1 MPVRLTLRLALP
13 VLLILAAPG
22 SRSVGAVKADGL
34 GFSAERLHRVHE
46 LIERTVAAG
55 DFSGAVTLIARNGR
69 IARLEAQGLM
79 NIESKKPMTTDS
91 IFRIASMT
99 KPLVAV
105 GILILVEQGKVHLAD
120 RVSQFI
126 PEYKQLKVATS
137 SPSLTAP
144 AEREITVRDL
154 LTHTSG
160 LVSGPISSREVPVKE
175 KDTLADYVPR
185 LAVLPLEFQPGTR
198 WAYSGLAG
206 FDALLR
212 IAEVASGMPAD
223 RFLKS
228 HVFDPLGMKDTFF
241 YPLEGNPRLVTLYR
255 KTVNGLEREQNPSR
269 WNGVY
274 FDGGGGLM
282 STAED
287 YFKFAQMLLNDGEL
301 QGTRLLAPRTVE
313 IMRSPV
319 VPETLPGRVPGEG
332 FGLSVRVITN
342 PLARNTFL
350 SAGSFGWSGGFGT
363 HFWVDPK
370 ERVIGILM
378 AQTDTTQVRPA
389 LETAVMQAIV
399 EPARQLCFANC

>member
-1 MPVRLTLRLALP
+1 MPVRLMLRVALP
-13 VLLILAAPG
+13 VLLTFAASG
-22 SRSVGAVKADGL
+22 SRGVGADSAVKPDDL
-34 GFSAERLHRVHE
+34 GFSTERLHRVHE

-55 DFSGAVTLIARNGR
+55 DFSGAVTLVARNGR
-69 IARLEAQGLM
+69 IAHLEAQGLM
-79 NIESKKPMTTDS
+79 NIESRKPMTTDA

-105 GILILVEQGKVHLAD
+105 GILMLVEQGKVHLAD

-137 SPSLTAP
+137 PSQVTAP

-175 KDTLADYVPR
+175 KDTLADYLPR
-185 LAVLPLEFQPGTR
+185 LASLPLEFQPGTR

-212 IAEVASGMPAD
+212 IVEVASGTRGD

-228 HVFDPLGMKDTFF
+228 QIFDPLGMKDTFF
-241 YPLEGNPRLVTLYR
+241 YPIDGNPRLVTLYR
-255 KTVNGLEREQNPSR
+255 KTANGLEREPNPSR

-274 FDGGGGLM
+274 LDAGGGLM

-319 VPETLPGRVPGEG
+319 VPETMPGRVAGEG

-378 AQTDTTQVRPA
+378 SQTDTTQVRPA

-399 EPARQLCFANC
+399 APAR

>member
-1 MPVRLTLRLALP
+1 MPVRLMLRSALP
-13 VLLILAAPG
+13 ALLILAVSG
-22 SRSVGAVKADGL
+22 SRSVGADSATKPEDL
-34 GFSAERLHRVHE
+34 GFSTERLHRVHE

-55 DFSGAVTLIARNGR
+55 DFSGAVTLVARNGR
-69 IARLEAQGLM
+69 IAHLEAQGLM
-79 NIESKKPMTTDS
+79 NIESRRPMTTDS

-105 GILILVEQGKVHLAD
+105 GILRLVEQGKVHLAD
-120 RVSQFI
+120 PVSQFI
-126 PEYKQLKVATS
+126 PEYKQLNVAT
-137 SPSLTAP
+137 PSAPFTAP
-144 AEREITVRDL
+144 ADREITVRDL

-228 HVFDPLGMKDTFF
+228 HIFDPLGMKDTFF
-241 YPLEGNPRLVTLYR
+241 YPLEGNPRQVTLYR
-255 KTVNGLEREQNPSR
+255 KTVNGLEREQNPNR

-319 VPETLPGRVPGEG
+319 VPETMPGRVAGEG

-350 SAGSFGWSGGFGT
+350 SAGSFGWSGGYGT

-378 AQTDTTQVRPA
+378 SQTDTTKVRPA

-399 EPARQLCFANC
+399 EPAR

>member
-1 MPVRLTLRLALP
+1 
-13 VLLILAAPG
+13 
-22 SRSVGAVKADGL
+22 
-34 GFSAERLHRVHE
+34 
-46 LIERTVAAG
+46 
-55 DFSGAVTLIARNGR
+55 
-69 IARLEAQGLM
+69 
-79 NIESKKPMTTDS
+79 
-91 IFRIASMT
+91 
-99 KPLVAV
+99 
-105 GILILVEQGKVHLAD
+105 
-120 RVSQFI
+120 
-126 PEYKQLKVATS
+126 
-137 SPSLTAP
+137 
-144 AEREITVRDL
+144 
-154 LTHTSG
+154 

-319 VPETLPGRVPGEG
+319 VPEALPGRVAGEG

-389 LETAVMQAIV
+389 LQTAVMQAIV